1 MHSVGLLQLTSML
14 FVTLPNLMWS
24 RLLMPIR
31 PILIMSTVQ
40 KLAFGLLEES
50 VEIVDKFVLSNKN
63 GMLVEVESLIKQFGC
78 FDF

>member
-1 MHSVGLLQLTSML
+1 ML

-24 RLLMPIR
+24 RLSMPIR

-63 GMLVEVESLIKQFGC
+63 GMLVEVESLIKQFG

>member
-1 MHSVGLLQLTSML
+1 MMSML

-24 RLLMPIR
+24 RLSMPIR

-50 VEIVDKFVLSNKN
+50 GEIVNKFLLSNKN
-63 GMLVEVESLIKQFGC
+63 GMLVEVESLIKQFG

>member
-1 MHSVGLLQLTSML
+1 
-14 FVTLPNLMWS
+14 
-24 RLLMPIR
+24 MPIR
-31 PILIMSTVQ
+31 PIWIMSTVQ

-63 GMLVEVESLIKQFGC
+63 GMLVEVESLIKQFG